1 MDLLI
6 ITLLVFFI
14 LLVFIKKISS
24 GHPKEAIRQPPGPWN
39 LPVIGSL
46 HHLLRPQPAHQILN
60 RLSAIHG
67 PIMGL
72 KLGEISA
79 VVVSSSAAAKEIL
92 KTHDISFAS
101 RPIYS
106 SIKVITYGGKDIAF
120 APYGEFWRQMRRLC
134 LLELLSA
141 KRVQSFRYIREEE
154 ISNLIQ
160 SIAGAAASS
169 VSVNLND
176 EISQLSGNI
185 TARAVVGKKTT
196 DHKLFRSAIT
206 GVDKLASGLNF
217 PDLFPSMPFI
227 ARITGFQRKLEE
239 CHQNLEQIREE
250 IIKEHRKNQEGLRPF
265 AVDDI
270 IEVLLR
276 IQVENNL
283 QIPLTD
289 DHIKAVISDLLVAG
303 SSPTSTTLV
312 WAMSELIRNPAVKCK
327 AQSEVRER
335 FGRGMPNTMAEEE
348 LMSGD
353 KLSYL
358 KLVIK
363 ETLRLHPPAPL
374 LLPRENPERCEVM
387 GYEIPAKTMVM
398 VNAWAMG
405 RDSNNWDEPDAFRP
419 ERFDGS
425 DDAEF
430 KGRQTKFIPFGAGRR
445 ICPGMSFAL
454 AVVEMTLAHLLYY
467 FDWEYFGGELDMTEA
482 PGISADRKFPLCLL
496 PIQHIPLPTS

>member
-1 MDLLI
+1 MARKPLGL
-6 ITLLVFFI
+6 
-14 LLVFIKKISS
+14 
-24 GHPKEAIRQPPGPWN
+24 GGRRMRRQLKLRAQDGEENP
-39 LPVIGSL
+39 SL
-46 HHLLRPQPAHQILN
+46 HHLLRPQPAHQILS

-72 KLGEISA
+72 KLGEIGA
-79 VVVSSSAAAKEIL
+79 VVVSSAAAAKEIL

-106 SIKVITYGGKDIAF
+106 SIKVITYGGKDIAS
-120 APYGEFWRQMRRLC
+120 APYGGFWRQMRRLC

-141 KRVQSFRYIREEE
+141 KRVQSFRYIREED

-185 TARAVVGKKTT
+185 IARAVV
-196 DHKLFRSAIT
+196 
-206 GVDKLASGLNF
+206 
-217 PDLFPSMPFI
+217 
-227 ARITGFQRKLEE
+227 GFQRKLEE

-250 IIKEHRKNQEGLRPF
+250 IIKERRKNQESLRPF

-289 DHIKAVISDLLVAG
+289 DHIIAVISDLLVAG
-303 SSPTSTTLV
+303 SNPTSTTLV

-363 ETLRLHPPAPL
+363 ETMRLHPPTPL

-425 DDAEF
+425 DDAGF
-430 KGRQTKFIPFGAGRR
+430 KGMQTKFIPFGEGRR

-467 FDWEYFGGELDMTEA
+467 FDWKYFGGELDMTEA
-482 PGISADRKFPLCLL
+482 HGISADRKFSLCLL

>member
-14 LLVFIKKISS
+14 LTVLIKKISS

-46 HHLLRPQPAHQILN
+46 HHLLRPQPAHQILS

-176 EISQLSGNI
+176 EISQLSSNI
-185 TARAVVGKKTT
+185 TARAVIGRRTT
-196 DHKLFRSAIT
+196 DHKLFRSAVT
-206 GVDKLASGLNF
+206 GVEKLASGLNF

-227 ARITGFQRKLEE
+227 ARITG
-239 CHQNLEQIREE
+239 
-250 IIKEHRKNQEGLRPF
+250 EHRKNQGLQPL

-270 IEVLLR
+270 IDVLLR
-276 IQVENNL
+276 IQEENDL
-283 QIPLTD
+283 QFPLTD
-289 DHIKAVISDLLVAG
+289 DHIKAVIGDLLVAG
-303 SSPTSTTLV
+303 SSTTASTLV
-312 WAMSELIRNPAVKCK
+312 LAMSELIRNPAVKCK
-327 AQSEVRER
+327 AQSEVRET

-467 FDWEYFGGELDMTEA
+467 FDWEYIGGELDMTEA
-482 PGISADRKFPLCLL
+482 PGLSADLKFPLCLL
-496 PIQHIPLPTS
+496 PIQHIPLLTS

>member
-14 LLVFIKKISS
+14 ILVFIKKISS

-46 HHLLRPQPAHQILN
+46 HQLLRPQPAHQILS

-72 KLGEISA
+72 KLGEIRA
-79 VVVSSSAAAKEIL
+79 VVVSSSSAAKEIM

-106 SIKVITYGGKDIAF
+106 SIKVITYGGKGIAF

-141 KRVQSFRYIREEE
+141 KRVQSFR
-154 ISNLIQ
+154 
-160 SIAGAAASS
+160 
-169 VSVNLND
+169 
-176 EISQLSGNI
+176 
-185 TARAVVGKKTT
+185 
-196 DHKLFRSAIT
+196 
-206 GVDKLASGLNF
+206 
-217 PDLFPSMPFI
+217 
-227 ARITGFQRKLEE
+227 
-239 CHQNLEQIREE
+239 
-250 IIKEHRKNQEGLRPF
+250 
-265 AVDDI
+265 
-270 IEVLLR
+270 
-276 IQVENNL
+276 IQVENDL
-283 QIPLTD
+283 QFPLTN
-289 DHIKAVISDLLVAG
+289 DHIKAIIGDLLVAG

-312 WAMSELIRNPAVKCK
+312 WAMSELIRNPDVKCK
-327 AQSEVRER
+327 AQSEVRET

-405 RDSNNWDEPDAFRP
+405 RDSDNWDEPDAFRP

-430 KGRQTKFIPFGAGRR
+430 KGKQTKFIPFGAGRR

-467 FDWEYFGGELDMTEA
+467 FDWEYFGGELDMTET

-496 PIQHIPLPTS
+496 PIQHIPLPIS